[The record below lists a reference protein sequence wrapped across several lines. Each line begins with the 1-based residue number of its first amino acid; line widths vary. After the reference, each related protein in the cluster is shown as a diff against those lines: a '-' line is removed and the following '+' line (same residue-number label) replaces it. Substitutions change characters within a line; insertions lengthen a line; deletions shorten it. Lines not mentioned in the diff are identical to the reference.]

1 MFGWT
6 LLRDTELQAVQAL
19 NDTRLASLQSQL
31 DAAQAYARKCES
43 LLDHERER
51 IDAERERAD
60 RIADSLFQS
69 QGLPSTSTTVRTEE
83 AAATAEAT
91 LKQADYLKELQEIY
105 GETESDMMEEEAD
118 EAVIAAIVETTRK
131 S

>member
-1 MFGWT
+1 MLGFK
-6 LLRDTELQAVQAL
+6 LLRETELQAIQAL

-51 IDAERERAD
+51 IDSERERAD

-69 QGLPSTSTTVRTEE
+69 QGLPATSSTVI
-83 AAATAEAT
+83 AEQAVISAESK
-91 LKQADYLKELQEIY
+91 LKQEDYLAQLQEIY
-105 GETESDMMEEEAD
+105 SETENDMIEEGDEPII
-118 EAVIAAIVETTRK
+118 EAVMETTRK